1 MRSVRSTRL
10 TERVWPLAVVL
21 ACLVG
26 VTASVRLAVG
36 QGKPADQGKP
46 AGQDDEVPQS
56 AVTQSDSLEVATFA
70 NGCFWCTEALF
81 ERVKGVQK
89 VVSGYSGG
97 TVENPTYKQVCTG
110 QTGHAEA
117 VQITFDPAQ
126 VSYADLLQIF
136 WKTHDPTTLN
146 QQGPDVGTQYRS
158 AVFYH
163 NEAQKKT
170 AEAYKQQLEES
181 KTFKRPIVTEITEYA
196 SFYPAENYHQ
206 DYFEL
211 NSRQPY
217 CRQQI
222 SPKIKKFNRMF
233 RDKLKDQEADKGHD

>member
-1 MRSVRSTRL
+1 MHAVRSVRLAR
-10 TERVWPLAVVL
+10 RMWPLALVL

-26 VTASVRLAVG
+26 ATAAVRFAAG
-36 QGKPADQGKP
+36 QAKP
-46 AGQDDEVPQS
+46 AGEGDEVS
-56 AVTQSDSLEVATFA
+56 KSEKLEVATFA
-70 NGCFWCTEALF
+70 NGCFWCTEAVF
-81 ERVKGVQK
+81 ERVKGVEK

-117 VQITFDPAQ
+117 VQMTFDPDR
-126 VSYADLLQIF
+126 VTYADLLEIF

-146 QQGPDVGTQYRS
+146 QQGPDFGTQYRS

-163 NEAQKKT
+163 NEEQKKT
-170 AEAYKQQLEES
+170 AEAYKQQLDES
-181 KTFKRPIVTEITEYA
+181 KTFKRPIVTEITEY
-196 SFYPAENYHQ
+196 SNFYQAENYHQ

-211 NSRQPY
+211 NGRQPY

-233 RDKLKDQEADKGHD
+233 RDKLKDKNDDKDEDKDIPPPDSP

>member
-1 MRSVRSTRL
+1 MRSVQSPRL
-10 TERVWPLAVVL
+10 ARRVWPRAVVL

-26 VTASVRLAVG
+26 TTASARFAAG
-36 QGKPADQGKP
+36 QGQP
-46 AGQDDEVPQS
+46 AGEGDEVS
-56 AVTQSDSLEVATFA
+56 KSDRLDLATFA

-81 ERVKGVQK
+81 DRVKGVKK

-126 VSYADLLQIF
+126 VSYADLLEIF

-163 NEAQKKT
+163 NDEQKKT
-170 AEAYKQQLEES
+170 AETYKRQLDES
-181 KTFKRPIVTEITEYA
+181 KTFQRPIVTEITEYA

-206 DYFEL
+206 DYFER

-233 RDKLKDQEADKGHD
+233 RDKLKDEDKGGD

>member
-1 MRSVRSTRL
+1 MSDVRSIRWAK
-10 TERVWPLAVVL
+10 RVGPLAVVL
-21 ACLVG
+21 ACLLG
-26 VTASVRLAVG
+26 ATASVRWVVG
-36 QGKPADQGKP
+36 QDKPAEQGKP
-46 AGQDDEVPQS
+46 AGQDAVVPPS
-56 AVTQSDSLEVATFA
+56 AVIQSGSLETATFA

-81 ERVKGVQK
+81 ERVQGVKK

-97 TVENPTYKQVCTG
+97 KVENPTYKQVCTG

-170 AEAYKQQLEES
+170 AEEYKQQLEES
-181 KTFKRPIVTEITEYA
+181 KTFKRPIVTEITEYT

-206 DYFEL
+206 DYL
-211 NSRQPY
+211 RTQ
-217 CRQQI
+217 
-222 SPKIKKFNRMF
+222 
-233 RDKLKDQEADKGHD
+233 